1 MKKTAKSE
9 SAISQD
15 FDQATED
22 FAALTRDLTT
32 LIEKMKAIA
41 VGSSNEAV
49 CKTVE
54 ELRTEAQALF
64 EKVAAKGQQ
73 SSKAV
78 GRQIEARP
86 VLSLLV
92 VFAVGF
98 CASRLLSR

>member
-1 MKKTAKSE
+1 MKKNTKSE
-9 SAISQD
+9 STAAPD
-15 FDQATED
+15 FDQAKED
-22 FAALTRDLTT
+22 FAALTRDLAA
-32 LIEKMKAIA
+32 LIEKMKVIA
-41 VGSSNEAV
+41 VDSSSEAV
-49 CKTVE
+49 CSTVE

-64 EKVAAKGQQ
+64 EKVAAKGQR